1 LEQKIIVPCPGIQ
14 LSSILDEV
22 LKTKRFK
29 WLNYF
34 FTLMGIFSKLAFWK
48 KEDDFNFDDVAS
60 KDMGQDLFKGD
71 NLGLKEQ
78 PLTQEKDP
86 FTMPTEE
93 KAPSFSAPE
102 EQTSGIQQLQEQNQ
116 QTLHPQQSATTGI
129 SARDV
134 DLLSSKL
141 DTIKALLNSMDQ
153 RMANLERSSGTQRK
167 EKLW

>member
-1 LEQKIIVPCPGIQ
+1 MPCPSIQ
-14 LSSILDEV
+14 LGSILDEV

-34 FTLMGIFSKLAFWK
+34 STLMGIFSKLAFWK
-48 KEDDFNFDDVAS
+48 NEDDFNFDDIAS
-60 KDMGQDLFKGD
+60 KDMGADLFKGD
-71 NLGLKEQ
+71 DLGLKEQ

-93 KAPSFSAPE
+93 QAPSFSAPE
-102 EQTSGIQQLQEQNQ
+102 EQTSGIQQLREQNQ
-116 QTLHPQQSATTGI
+116 QTKQYQQNSTAGI

-167 EKLW
+167 ERLW

>member
-1 LEQKIIVPCPGIQ
+1 M
-14 LSSILDEV
+14 S
-22 LKTKRFK
+22 
-29 WLNYF
+29 
-34 FTLMGIFSKLAFWK
+34 IFSKLAFWK
-48 KEDDFNFDDVAS
+48 KDDDFNFDDIAS
-60 KDMGQDLFKGD
+60 KDMGKDLFKGD
-71 NLGLKEQ
+71 DLGLKEQ

-86 FTMPTEE
+86 FAMPTEKE
-93 KAPSFSAPE
+93 QPPFSPPA

-116 QTLHPQQSATTGI
+116 QTMQPQQRAATGI

-153 RMANLERSSGTQRK
+153 RIANLERASGVQRK

>member
-1 LEQKIIVPCPGIQ
+1 M
-14 LSSILDEV
+14 SI
-22 LKTKRFK
+22 F
-29 WLNYF
+29 
-34 FTLMGIFSKLAFWK
+34 GKLAFWK

-60 KDMGQDLFKGD
+60 KDMGNDMFKGD

-86 FTMPTEE
+86 FAIPTEKE
-93 KAPSFSAPE
+93 QPSFYPPP

-116 QTLHPQQSATTGI
+116 QTMQPQQRATTGV

-153 RMANLERSSGTQRK
+153 RLANLERSSGVERK
-167 EKLW
+167 ERLW

>member
-1 LEQKIIVPCPGIQ
+1 
-14 LSSILDEV
+14 
-22 LKTKRFK
+22 
-29 WLNYF
+29 
-34 FTLMGIFSKLAFWK
+34 MGIFSKLAFWK
-48 KEDDFNFDDVAS
+48 KEDDFNFDDIAN
-60 KDMGQDLFKGD
+60 KDMGKDLFKGD

-86 FTMPTEE
+86 FAMPTETE
-93 KAPSFSAPE
+93 KPSFSPPAE
-102 EQTSGIQQLQEQNQ
+102 KTSGIQQLQEQNQ
-116 QTLHPQQSATTGI
+116 QTMQGLQNQQRATTGV

-153 RMANLERSSGTQRK
+153 RIANLERASGVQRK

>member
-1 LEQKIIVPCPGIQ
+1 
-14 LSSILDEV
+14 
-22 LKTKRFK
+22 
-29 WLNYF
+29 
-34 FTLMGIFSKLAFWK
+34 MGFLGKLAFWK
-48 KEDDFNFDDVAS
+48 KEDDFNFDDIAS
-60 KDMGQDLFKGD
+60 KDMGSDMFKGD

-86 FTMPTEE
+86 FAMPTETE
-93 KAPSFSAPE
+93 QPSFTPPE
-102 EQTSGIQQLQEQNQ
+102 ESTSGIQQLREQTQ
-116 QTLHPQQSATTGI
+116 QTMQTQQKATTGI

-153 RMANLERSSGTQRK
+153 RIANLERTSGNQRK